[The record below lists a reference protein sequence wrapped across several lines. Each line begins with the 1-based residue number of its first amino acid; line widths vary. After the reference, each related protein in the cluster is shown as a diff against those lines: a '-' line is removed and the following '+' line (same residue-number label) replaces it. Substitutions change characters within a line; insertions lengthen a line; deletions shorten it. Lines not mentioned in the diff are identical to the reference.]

1 MHARIYKFTSQ
12 GGSRTE
18 AWVPGGKETCRLGCV
33 GGSDTQMQVP
43 GQKKGRRVQMWMPV
57 RKEGRKEGTHLD
69 VLGGGGRRE
78 GCASWGAWRKDPE
91 VQTPGEMEE
100 RGASAQCPEEGVHRL
115 GCLQGREEVA
125 HELGWLEE
133 RGAQAKA
140 TYLSSST
147 ACVLSNWLADSSE
160 RFFFLSL

>member
-69 VLGGGGRRE
+69 VLGGGGE
-78 GCASWGAWRKDPE
+78 GRDAQAGVLGGRIPKFKHLGKWRK
-91 VQTPGEMEE
+91 
-100 RGASAQCPEEGVHRL
+100 GVHRL
-115 GCLQGREEVA
+115 NVRKKGCTDLAAYREE
-125 HELGWLEE
+125 
-133 RGAQAKA
+133 RK
-140 TYLSSST
+140 
-147 ACVLSNWLADSSE
+147 
-160 RFFFLSL
+160 